1 MSERIF
7 LLCGAL
13 LSALAIALGA
23 WSVHGLA
30 GTMNAAD
37 LRRIET
43 AIHYQQWQALGLFL
57 TGLTGMYGHPGRG
70 LRWAG
75 WLLLAGIL
83 LFCGSLWL
91 LVMTGWHGWARI
103 TPFGGMSLIGGWLLL
118 AFAVA
123 TGKKA

>member
-23 WSVHGLA
+23 WSAHGLA
-30 GTMNAAD
+30 GGLDAVE
-37 LRRIET
+37 LHRIDT
-43 AIHYQQWQALGLFL
+43 ALHYQQWQALGLFL
-57 TGLTGMYGHPGRG
+57 TALAGRYGNPGHG
-70 LRWAG
+70 VRWAG

-91 LVMTGWHGWARI
+91 LVMTGWPGWARL
-103 TPFGGMSLIGGWLLL
+103 TPIGGMSLIGGWLLL
-118 AFAVA
+118 GFAVA
-123 TGKKA
+123 TGKGA